1 MEAVGR
7 FALVIP
13 EIIDQLDYE
22 LLSGISEQAKSI
34 GFDVIVYTGIFNSQ
48 SELQQDYYTDCLE
61 NIYSL
66 VCKSKLDGIIFAAE
80 RFHNVQL
87 VNRIF
92 DYLSQTNVP
101 CLTLGYKYKDYPYIY
116 AEQYSSTYMIT
127 KHLIEEHNCRKLYCI
142 AGVPGHEP
150 SEERLQGFI
159 DAMRDSELP
168 LCEDNIIYGY
178 YWKEVPKQ
186 VAADIALGKL
196 ERPDAVVCLSDVM
209 AITFIDELK
218 KYGIRIPHDMAVTG
232 YDGLWNSV
240 IHNPQITTIGGRD
253 RQFGIQAVC
262 RLYEMITGKIC
273 ESVDAQQQIRYGL
286 SCGCGFQQPE
296 VRGNILYLLE
306 NHVASQLEKMF
317 DRRTFIATDY
327 INILANASDLKELFD
342 RVDHVGHILLG
353 WKWIDICLCEDWKNS
368 FNNPYQFRQQG
379 YSDKMYLALSK
390 RHGENEKSGY
400 EFPVG
405 EIIPALVK
413 AHEPSIVVLTS
424 LHCNGQIFG
433 YCAAAYDSSDAV
445 DIGEH
450 YMRWCDAVSNG
461 LYSLQ
466 KKLYI
471 DYIHQ
476 QTELLSTTDPA
487 TGFLNKR
494 GFIGKLPDTL
504 HRLRKDKRNY
514 VLMLTSWVKNDDD
527 RAYDLTAALANSL
540 LSVSNAVMRARLSDK
555 CFALLL
561 SEALSDE
568 IPDAAQSAISNLE
581 NVLSRLFIGT
591 SSRPELITEIS
602 EIPVK
607 GPAELEKLVNKLTD
621 DFLQKCNAAESSYAT
636 TKQLM
641 YKLRRD
647 IMSQPQLE
655 WSAAA
660 ISEQLN
666 ISITHLRR
674 MYKNLF
680 SVNIKDDVIHS
691 RIERAKQ
698 LLLHTDLQIQEIAF
712 RCGYQNSNHFMRQF
726 KAHTGETAKEFRKKT
741 GLKE

>member
-1 MEAVGR
+1 MDSVGKVG
-7 FALVIP
+7 LIIP

-22 LLSGISEQAKSI
+22 LLSGIFEQAKNI
-34 GFDVIVYTGIFNSQ
+34 GFDVVVYTGIFNSQ
-48 SELQQDYYTDCLE
+48 AELQQDYFTNCLE

-66 VCKSKLDGIIFAAE
+66 VCKSRLDGVIFAAE

-92 DYLSQTNVP
+92 EYLSQTDVL
-101 CLTLGYKYKDYPYIY
+101 CLTLGYKYKNYPYIY

-127 KHLIEEHNCRKLYCI
+127 KHLIETHHCKKLLCI
-142 AGVPGHEP
+142 AGVPEHEP

-159 DAMRDSELP
+159 DAMRDSDLP
-168 LCEDNIIYGY
+168 LCESDIIYGY
-178 YWKEVPKQ
+178 YWKDVPKQ
-186 VAADIALGKL
+186 VAADIAVGKL
-196 ERPDAVVCLSDVM
+196 ECPDAVVCLSDIM

-218 KYGIRIPHDMAVTG
+218 KHGLRIPDDMAVTG

-262 RLYEMITGKIC
+262 RLYEMITGKTC

-286 SCGCGFQQPE
+286 SCGCEFQKPE
-296 VRGNILYLLE
+296 VHDSILYSLE

-327 INILANASDLKELFD
+327 INMLGNASDLDELFNKVD
-342 RVDHVGHILLG
+342 RVGHILRG
-353 WKWIDICLCEDWKNS
+353 WKWIDICLCKDWKIS
-368 FNNPYQFRQQG
+368 FDNPDQFRQQG

-390 RHGENEKSGY
+390 RHGVNEKSGY

-413 AHEPSIVVLTS
+413 AHEPSIIVLTS
-424 LHCNGQIFG
+424 LHCHGQIFG
-433 YCAAAYDSSDAV
+433 YCATAYDSSDAV
-445 DIGEH
+445 DIGDY

-461 LYSLQ
+461 LYTLQ
-466 KKLYI
+466 KSLYI
-471 DYIHQ
+471 DYMHQ

-494 GFIGKLPDTL
+494 GFIGELPDTL
-504 HRLRKDKRNY
+504 HRLRKDKKNY
-514 VLMLTSWVKNDDD
+514 AIMLISWVKNDDD
-527 RAYDLTAALANSL
+527 RTYDLAAVLANSL
-540 LSVSNAVMRARLSDK
+540 LSVSNAVMRVRLSEK

-561 SEALSDE
+561 SAKLSEE
-568 IPDAAQSAISNLE
+568 IPNTAQAAMSSLE
-581 NVLSRLFIGT
+581 NVLSKLFIGT
-591 SSRPELITEIS
+591 SARPELLTELSEIS
-602 EIPVK
+602 VK
-607 GPAELEKLVNKLTD
+607 KPAELEKLVNKLTD

-655 WSAAA
+655 WSIAA

-674 MYKNLF
+674 MYKTLF
-680 SVNIKDDVIHS
+680 SVNIKDDVIYS

-726 KAHTGETAKEFRKKT
+726 KVHTGETAKEFRKKYSI
-741 GLKE
+741 